1 MEVNSS
7 KCKKSMA
14 VNLFVL
20 SNT

>member
-1 MEVNSS
+1 
-7 KCKKSMA
+7 MA